1 MEGRRFRESST
12 FLDGDEKRFFFGV
25 FLGLWGYLSLA
36 DHDPV
41 LTSLVSGLGEREW
54 IPPNLKLSFYIR
66 VKTLYGV
73 TWLDCRRC

>member
-1 MEGRRFRESST
+1 MEGRRFGESST

-54 IPPNLKLSFYIR
+54 IPPNLKLSLYIR